1 MSQELF
7 VVGAT
12 VRHPVYGPGTIVTV
26 EKKSRLRRFKMTTYK
41 TINIGVKWI
50 TGGGPQGWAEGSNHP
65 ISELKVIS

>member
-1 MSQELF
+1 MNQDLF

-12 VRHPVYGPGTIVTV
+12 VRHATYGSGTIVTV
-26 EKKSRLRRFKMTTYK
+26 ERKSRMHRFKMPTCR